1 MFGPNFR
8 RRERGMGR
16 NADRDGHGLALMLM
30 LVQQILQL
38 DHKPPVTLGLIA
50 LMCGIHY
57 QNQLQPM
64 HFNKYYLCPD
74 QVLNHGDLK
83 RIVTSGFIHVDD
95 WHLYHNMMSFLWK
108 GYNLEHSLNSVR
120 FLGTVACLLIL
131 SHSLIVVVAF
141 VLATSFQNPNI
152 LYQCSVGFSAV
163 IFALKVLLNHN
174 SPTFSSVYGFQV
186 PTKYAA
192 WLELVLIHYMVP
204 RSSLMGH
211 TCGILAGYIFVYS
224 NMILSM
230 VTVRA
235 ASLSQCVKAG
245 FHFLFSR
252 NSSEE
257 NARVDHSSFSTPIE
271 TDEELARRLQ
281 EEEYKCQQV
290 HEDSF
295 DPQRLSPSE
304 IRRRRLSRFG
314 IYE

>member
-16 NADRDGHGLALMLM
+16 NADRDGHGPALMLM

-38 DHKPPVTLGLIA
+38 DHKPPVTLGLI
-50 LMCGIHY
+50 
-57 QNQLQPM
+57 
-64 HFNKYYLCPD
+64 D

-141 VLATSFQNPNI
+141 VLATSFQNP
-152 LYQCSVGFSAV
+152 
-163 IFALKVLLNHN
+163 VLLNHN

-235 ASLSQCVKAG
+235 ASLSQCVKAV

-314 IYE
+314 IYD